1 MKLAHCAMANKP
13 QWELLAEAFVNHYYS
28 VFDTD
33 RTQLAALYREVSML
47 TFEGNACMG
56 ASAITEKLVSLPF
69 QKVRHQVVTCDAQPV
84 LPESLNGVL
93 VFVNGDLTVDDSNQP
108 IKFAQVFHLLPD
120 QGNPGM
126 FWVYND
132 LFRLNYG

>member
-1 MKLAHCAMANKP
+1 MANKP
-13 QWELLAEAFVNHYYS
+13 QWDLIAEAFVNHYYS

-33 RTQLAALYREVSML
+33 RSQLATLYRDVSML
-47 TFEGNACMG
+47 TFEGTACMG
-56 ASAITEKLVSLPF
+56 ASAITQKLVSLPF
-69 QKVRHQVVTCDAQPV
+69 QKVRHHVVTCDAQPV

-93 VFVNGDLTVDDSNQP
+93 VFVNGDLTVDDGAQA

-120 QGNPGM
+120 RNSPGL